1 MNAYIFEWTVKDD
14 NGDDHLVKIKKESK
28 NRYIYLDDIKIDMIP
43 NDFSHSELFNYQYE
57 FKVLGKDAKLIYRI
71 NLGRNS
77 SPIDLFIDG
86 QNVQAD
92 GRKNCHVPK
101 LPIYGIISLVL
112 GFILTFF
119 IEMQVI
125 KLNDPNYILW
135 AICPWGP
142 MLFLRMVINA
152 PIIVQIPKPVAHVI
166 RIMWQAICIGLLIF
180 MLWILKKAEG

>member
-1 MNAYIFEWTVKDD
+1 MKTYIFEWTIKDD
-14 NGDDHLVKIKKESK
+14 NGDDHLVKIKKEER

-43 NDFSHSELFNYQYE
+43 NDFHHSEIFNFEYN
-57 FKVLGKDAKLIYRI
+57 FSILNKNAKIIYRV
-71 NLGRNS
+71 S
-77 SPIDLFIDG
+77 SNTNPIDLFIDG
-86 QNVQAD
+86 QNVDAN

-112 GFILTFF
+112 GFVLTFF

-152 PIIVQIPKPVAHVI
+152 PIIVQIPKPVAHII
-166 RIMWQAICIGLLIF
+166 RIIFQAFLVVVLGQ
-180 MLWILKKAEG
+180 MLWYLKTR